1 MTLGSKMAG
10 GPKTDGGSMAER
22 ALWAFLMITLVAPF
36 LAAVVI
42 FLGSVVSGMIGRG
55 PPSLLALDRAGQLGW
70 AAQKGIATYV
80 WSALPAGICGA
91 AMAGIVYTRGTA
103 HWLAGASLGAIVVS
117 VMAVLAGG
125 TMQQHLTPMAF
136 IGAAVGT
143 GMIFVL
149 KKMRI
154 LL

>member
-1 MTLGSKMAG
+1 MTLQPKGLNGSN
-10 GPKTDGGSMAER
+10 AER

-42 FLGSVVSGMIGRG
+42 FLGSAVSGMIGRG

-70 AAQKGIATYV
+70 AAQKAMETYI
-80 WSALPAGICGA
+80 WSAFPAGICGA
-91 AMAGIVYTRGTA
+91 AMAWIVYTRGTA
-103 HWLAGASLGAIVVS
+103 HWLVGASLGAIVVS
-117 VMAVLAGG
+117 AMALLAGG
-125 TMQQHLTPMAF
+125 MMLQHLTPMAF

-143 GMIFVL
+143 AMIFAL

-154 LL
+154 LS